1 MLQLVSSLYWPLFCT
16 LHIYITSLHPR
27 MQSIPGYR
35 KAFSSNSQY
44 ALGRLLRSH
53 SQHKNQLEAKALGV
67 PVCTGVGLSYIH
79 LHNQNAPRGKTKQ
92 SVWFKWTKHCTCEN
106 SIKAALKN
114 NPFKSFLC
122 SWSLCTAPMK
132 TDAGRN
138 EDYNAPILNAYHC
151 FAYLLNI
158 RLWLLGWSR

>member
-1 MLQLVSSLYWPLFCT
+1 MLQLVFSLYWPLFCT
-16 LHIYITSLHPR
+16 LHIYITLLHPR

-67 PVCTGVGLSYIH
+67 PVCAGVGLSYIH

-106 SIKAALKN
+106 SIKAALKIILSN
-114 NPFKSFLC
+114 HFSAHDHSVQRPWKQMQVG
-122 SWSLCTAPMK
+122 MK
-132 TDAGRN
+132 TTMLQSWMLTTA
-138 EDYNAPILNAYHC
+138 
-151 FAYLLNI
+151 LLTC
-158 RLWLLGWSR
+158 

>member
-16 LHIYITSLHPR
+16 LHIYIISLHPR

-106 SIKAALKN
+106 SIKAALKIILSN
-114 NPFKSFLC
+114 HFSAHDHSVQRPWKQMQVG
-122 SWSLCTAPMK
+122 MK
-132 TDAGRN
+132 TTMLQSWMLTTA
-138 EDYNAPILNAYHC
+138 
-151 FAYLLNI
+151 LLTC
-158 RLWLLGWSR
+158 